1 MQNARGDIVLSLYLC
16 HISAFFLGFNF
27 FYRYLCKLII
37 HFYRNLKTEISLC
50 KIGRNIFF
58 YENKYEKL
66 ACSWRRTKTKIS
78 ASAPQYSVL
87 QCSWWSP
94 QYNMVVCD
102 CLVSGH
108 LGEGLLELL
117 GDGLELLLLANKLV
131 LKPVNLNKE
140 KYVTEE
146 R

>member
-1 MQNARGDIVLSLYLC
+1 
-16 HISAFFLGFNF
+16 
-27 FYRYLCKLII
+27 
-37 HFYRNLKTEISLC
+37 
-50 KIGRNIFF
+50 
-58 YENKYEKL
+58 
-66 ACSWRRTKTKIS
+66 
-78 ASAPQYSVL
+78 
-87 QCSWWSP
+87 
-94 QYNMVVCD
+94 MVVCD